1 MDIEKDLKLK
11 QDQIDTMH
19 NQIRRTTSELTE
31 TRKRLEMVQE
41 AIRKQQLARQQV
53 VNLSHAREDEQSRF
67 DAARQQPRADRVA
80 SWETELRAAL
90 ETANGNPSESGG
102 QILLPS
108 TNLLKAR
115 IKALEGT
122 TGVARKMVAALQGR
136 SRDVEIKYRRVVSLC
151 TQVPEAQIDAVVEG
165 LLRAVESEKG
175 EWEIGRVRRFL
186 GGVELEG
193 GGVH

>member
-1 MDIEKDLKLK
+1 M
-11 QDQIDTMH
+11 
-19 NQIRRTTSELTE
+19 
-31 TRKRLEMVQE
+31 
-41 AIRKQQLARQQV
+41 
-53 VNLSHAREDEQSRF
+53 NLSHAREDEQSRF

-80 SWETELRAAL
+80 SWENELRAAL
-90 ETANGNPSESGG
+90 ETANGTSMEGQ

-122 TGVARKMVAALQGR
+122 SGVTRKMVAALKGR
-136 SRDVEIKYRRVVSLC
+136 SRDIEIKYRRVVSLC
-151 TQVPEAQIDAVVEG
+151 TQVPEAQIDAVVDG

-175 EWEIGRVRRFL
+175 ELEIGRVRRFL